1 MDEPGTRI
9 GVTSYSRMGLQRL
22 AVTAEGKGHSEPG
35 LPFNGGLHLMVTVP
49 CVLLQSEKLDV
60 LSCDSAAMMA
70 THVPLVA
77 I

>member
-1 MDEPGTRI
+1 M
-9 GVTSYSRMGLQRL
+9 
-22 AVTAEGKGHSEPG
+22 AAEGKGHSEPG
-35 LPFNGGLHLMVTVP
+35 LPFNGGLHLMATVP
-49 CVLLQSEKLDV
+49 CVLLESEKLDV